1 MVTIVTGNI
10 HNGKTTKMIHLFEAN
25 KGDGFVSIKNM
36 KEDYVKGFDY
46 LQLANKRTGPLATK
60 HKIEPIRDILGPYYF
75 NEEAM
80 SYIELQLR
88 ELVEEGISPI
98 YLDEIGQLELDGKG
112 FYNIV
117 KWVIEHMNQHLM
129 FYISIRKP
137 YVKQMIDL
145 FQLKDVAII
154 DTSQE

>member
-10 HNGKTTKMIHLFEAN
+10 HDGKTTAMIDLFEAN

-36 KEDYVKGFDY
+36 EEDYVKGFDY
-46 LQLANKRTGPLATK
+46 LQLSIKRTGPLATK
-60 HKIEPIRDILGPYYF
+60 EKIEPVRDILGPYFF

-80 SYIELQLR
+80 SYIELQLK
-88 ELVEEGISPI
+88 ELVAEGISPL

-117 KWVIEHMNQHLM
+117 RWVIDHMKEHLM
-129 FYISIRKP
+129 LYITVRKP
-137 YVKQMIDL
+137 FVDQMIEL
-145 FQLKDVAII
+145 FELKDVKII
-154 DTSQE
+154 DIST

>member
-10 HNGKTTKMIHLFEAN
+10 HDGKTTKMINLFESN

-36 KEDYVKGFDY
+36 EEDYVKGFDY

-60 HKIEPIRDILGPYYF
+60 RLIEPVRDILGPYYF

-80 SYIELQLR
+80 HYIESELKV
-88 ELVEEGISPI
+88 LVEEGISPI

-112 FYNIV
+112 FYQIV
-117 KWVIEHMNQHLM
+117 KWIIDNKKSHVKFYMSVRKAFVKDVIEVFKIKEVEVLD
-129 FYISIRKP
+129 IS
-137 YVKQMIDL
+137 
-145 FQLKDVAII
+145 
-154 DTSQE
+154 E